1 MNYIYLA
8 SQSPRR
14 RELLRQIGVR
24 FESLMLR
31 LASPRGA
38 DVDETQRRAEPAAEY
53 VERLSREKAE
63 FGLRSLALRSL
74 LARPVLSADTVVI
87 VDDQV
92 LGKPTNAAE
101 ATEFLRRLSGRTH
114 EVRTSIALGHFE
126 SSEKTQILQATS
138 VTQVTFRKLNADEIE
153 RYCGTTEPYDKAG
166 GYAIQGLAAVF
177 IQRIEGSYSGV
188 MGLPLFETARLLQE
202 AGVSVL

>member
-31 LASPRGA
+31 IAAPRGA
-38 DVDETQRRAEPAAEY
+38 DVDETQRRGEPATEY

-63 FGLRSLALRSL
+63 FGLRSLSLRSL
-74 LARPVLSADTVVI
+74 LSRPVLSADTVVI

-92 LGKPTNAAE
+92 LGKPANTFE

-114 EVRTSIALGHFE
+114 EVRTSIALGRFE
-126 SSEKTQILQATS
+126 SGEKTQTLQATS
-138 VTQVTFRKLNADEIE
+138 VTQVTFRKISVDEIE
-153 RYCGTTEPYDKAG
+153 RYCATTEPYDKAG

-188 MGLPLFETARLLQE
+188 MGLPLFETAQLLQD
-202 AGVSVL
+202 AGVTVL